1 MRTHDNITVNV
12 TKESDFKDWNKF
24 FDSFYKRLASG
35 TTFKTHIFSANKD
48 NKTTLFFRDDDLPD
62 TPTTAQDLLKRG
74 TDTPD
79 RFAKLRTPVIDT
91 ITPPGVPPIKQV
103 ELFTKYRALIPEA
116 FRDITC
122 PDPGDEITKKIKSD
136 RNTSSGSVRRR
147 RRQKKKTRRARAAN
161 NEEDVPGSRG
171 DKDNNKGRQ

>member
-62 TPTTAQDLLKRG
+62 TPTIAQDLLKRG
-74 TDTPD
+74 TNTPD

-136 RNTSSGSVRRR
+136 RNTKQRER
-147 RRQKKKTRRARAAN
+147 KKTKKT
-161 NEEDVPGSRG
+161 EEE
-171 DKDNNKGRQ
+171 NKTSESGK